1 MTVTKIV
8 QKELYCPACGKV
20 LTWSC
25 YGKEG
30 HAFCEAFSTQ
40 LLQVKNTP
48 YCMYRGTVRRLK
60 NGVVRL
66 NKPTKL
72 EMLLER
78 VVRRLKAHKEAGHS
92 FRWISYAA
100 HIALYEQTPYGYFLV
115 ATLRVQKDDIE
126 MNNLEVTWDLPNEVS
141 EGFKIP
147 RTIEDCA
154 SKLDNLF
161 SSLRRE

>member
-1 MTVTKIV
+1 
-8 QKELYCPACGKV
+8 
-20 LTWSC
+20 
-25 YGKEG
+25 
-30 HAFCEAFSTQ
+30 
-40 LLQVKNTP
+40 
-48 YCMYRGTVRRLK
+48 MYRGTVRRLK